1 MRRNKIMGLLG
12 AFILAALGTT
22 ALTVYVRTAHDRA
35 VAGEEL
41 VDVLVIDQAVA
52 AGTPASELAQKV
64 RKDQVPVKVRPE
76 AAVANLQ
83 ELAGLVAAVDLQ
95 AGEQLL
101 RTRFQSPAVKTS
113 SATCSTK
120 TTAPAGMH
128 EVTIKLDAIRA
139 VGGSIRAGTTVGLNA
154 SFDKEDSNP
163 AVTKTLLHKVLVTC
177 VSSTLVEQK
186 PEAGASPVIGSELL
200 ITLAVEPANVEKV
213 IFAAEYGRMYL
224 TLEPKDAVD
233 APTQPQTRAVVVK

>member
-1 MRRNKIMGLLG
+1 MRRNKIMGLIG
-12 AFILAALGTT
+12 AFILAAVGTT
-22 ALTVYVRTAHDRA
+22 ALTAYVRTAHDRA

-41 VDVLVIDQAVA
+41 VDVLVIDQPVT
-52 AGTPASELAQKV
+52 AGTPASELTQKV

-101 RTRFQSPAVKTS
+101 RTRFQTPTATTS
-113 SATCSTK
+113 TATCSSK
-120 TTAPAGMH
+120 ATAPAGMH

-139 VGGSIRAGTTVGLNA
+139 VGGSIRAGATVGLNA
-154 SFDKEDSNP
+154 SFDKEDTNP

-186 PEAGASPVIGSELL
+186 PDAGATPIIGSQLL

-233 APTQPQTRAVVVK
+233 APSQPQTRAAIAK

>member
-1 MRRNKIMGLLG
+1 MRRNKIMGLIG
-12 AFILAALGTT
+12 AFILAAVGTT
-22 ALTVYVRTAHDRA
+22 ALATYVRGAHDRA

-41 VDVLVIDQAVA
+41 VDVLVIDQPVT
-52 AGTPASELAQKV
+52 AGTPASDLTQKV

-76 AAVANLQ
+76 AAVGNLQ

-101 RTRFQSPAVKTS
+101 RTRFQSPAAQTS

-120 TTAPAGMH
+120 TAAPAGLS
-128 EVTIKLDAIRA
+128 EVTIKLDAIHA
-139 VGGSIRAGTTVGLNA
+139 VGGGIRAGTNVGVNA
-154 SFDKEDSNP
+154 SFDKDDSNP
-163 AVTKTLLHKVLVTC
+163 AVTKTLLRNVLVTC

-186 PEAGASPVIGSELL
+186 PEAGASPVIASELL
-200 ITLAVEPANVEKV
+200 ITLAVDPGSIEKV

-224 TLEPKDAVD
+224 TLESKDAVD
-233 APTQPQTRAVVVK
+233 APSQAQTRAAIAK